1 MQTELQ
7 TQILKSKM
15 RIQLTIAIDAFY
27 QLIYFQNQVEEKLI
41 ERDKFIESLKKLNKI
56 YESLKHE

>member
-1 MQTELQ
+1 MSA
-7 TQILKSKM
+7 QIDIIKCKM